1 MQRSSVEEDPP
12 TSSKEN
18 PTERTEDDRLALAR
32 PFLIVYSLIFIVM
45 VVLVVVSRNYPVLV
59 MGGGSGLGKRKK
71 RKKKASFGTEGKE
84 KSIQTQEASVLGRE

>member
-45 VVLVVVSRNYPVLV
+45 VVFGV
-59 MGGGSGLGKRKK
+59 GLRIQLFL
-71 RKKKASFGTEGKE
+71 ALNFHPQMSIHTPLSMKE
-84 KSIQTQEASVLGRE
+84 LCPIRT

>member
-71 RKKKASFGTEGKE
+71 RKKKASFGTENKE

>member
-45 VVLVVVSRNYPVLV
+45 VVF
-59 MGGGSGLGKRKK
+59 GGSE
-71 RKKKASFGTEGKE
+71 S
-84 KSIQTQEASVLGRE
+84 

>member
-59 MGGGSGLGKRKK
+59 MGGGLGLGKRKK
-71 RKKKASFGTEGKE
+71 RKKKASFGTENKE